1 MKKHIYIIVFP
12 IFYLSLFSQNIQP
25 IQNAVQKSQR
35 IILQQEEYIQ
45 LSEDLYQK
53 VLSGK
58 LLEKISAKKYQLK
71 KGEITQSESFSKVVI
86 YFEDEPQETQKTVL
100 NNDGVICYWE
110 TWTPPMENHPYG
122 FVLAELPVE
131 KFEVTLT
138 KDFVKK
144 MDTAEYEAQPQNNN
158 GNQSIRAPEVWNT
171 GFDGSGVKV
180 GVLDSGLDSYYKG
193 SDLPSSYEAYDYFD
207 YPNIDTDVENLTTGH
222 GTHVTGTVLGRGTLS
237 TGHSH
242 VNNGQGAFAGVAP
255 GADLLFMKIG
265 GDESSNSND
274 FGTIAAID
282 AAVDQYNVD
291 VLSMSY
297 GGWDTYHDGSAADE
311 QKVDWAYQQGVPFF
325 ISAGNSGSDAR
336 HYSGTVAGNSS
347 TGFIEVNVDD
357 PGDED
362 VTLWFNLIWYDGLG
376 TTNNLSLEYYDESQT
391 KITNIVQGPNPTE
404 SPRGTESKY
413 SHYNSYITSP
423 GTYYLKVV
431 NNSSNSQFFHI
442 FDDWGSYVTF
452 ANPDENYTISS
463 PASADYAMAVAAY
476 VTRETWTDSNGD
488 DWWYGPSYVL
498 NGIAPFSS
506 RGPRVDGAQKPD
518 IAAPGHV
525 ILSLRDTDVY
535 TTPSTSWIDNDGT
548 AGGDANYFAMVG
560 TSMACPHAGGAAA
573 LLLQKYPSYSPGQVY
588 NAFKE
593 NANTS
598 SLPSTP
604 NQIWGYGKLD
614 IYEAVTSGGAAAAA
628 SVDVTYLTIENG
640 PNQIGT
646 ASFVL
651 SNLGGAALNYNITV
665 DGNFTLTASSNS
677 DDRFIIKGISEKEF
691 NNSREK
697 QEVSPKTKIGGL
709 KAIPN
714 SNKLISEPKTT
725 GEDFLIL
732 DDGGSQPDSFIG
744 WGDGSDFNWMN
755 EFVLNDL
762 DFNLDALNFYMRT
775 ETASTNTV
783 YIEVLDEFMNT
794 LASGEIDFP
803 TASQGDWFRA
813 TLNQP
818 IDFSQ
823 GETFYI
829 SVETRGSGIQHP
841 AAADKNGLVIDQS
854 YYFNGVDYTN
864 LNTFGGYENGAWL
877 IRAEGTAGST
887 FDRVTVTPES
897 GTIQPGGSQTIQI
910 TFDAT
915 GLSNNTYTGEVNI
928 TSNGGSITIPIDF
941 VVGVEDQI
949 EKPVSFELHQNYPN
963 PFNPSTLITYTIP
976 QSGKVKLIVYDLL
989 AREIATLVD
998 DYKSAGSYKVDFNAS
1013 GLSSGTYFYILESN
1027 GSIEVRKMML
1037 IK

>member
-1 MKKHIYIIVFP
+1 M
-12 IFYLSLFSQNIQP
+12 
-25 IQNAVQKSQR
+25 
-35 IILQQEEYIQ
+35 
-45 LSEDLYQK
+45 
-53 VLSGK
+53 
-58 LLEKISAKKYQLK
+58 
-71 KGEITQSESFSKVVI
+71 
-86 YFEDEPQETQKTVL
+86 
-100 NNDGVICYWE
+100 ICYWE
-110 TWTPPMENHPYG
+110 TWTPPMKNHPYG

-131 KFEVTLT
+131 KFEVTLS
-138 KDFVKK
+138 KNFVKK
-144 MDTAEYEAQPQNNN
+144 MDTAEYEAQPQNNK

-193 SDLPSSYEAYDYFD
+193 SDLPSSYEAFDYYD

-222 GTHVTGTVLGRGTLS
+222 GTHVTGTVLGRGILS
-237 TGHSH
+237 EGHSH

-265 GDESSNSND
+265 GDESSNSTD
-274 FGTIAAID
+274 FGTISAID
-282 AAVDQYNVD
+282 AAVDQYDVD

-325 ISAGNSGSDAR
+325 ISAGNSGDEAR
-336 HYSGTVAGNSS
+336 HYSGTVAANSS
-347 TGFIEVNVDD
+347 TDFIEVNVDD
-357 PGDED
+357 PGGDD

-376 TTNNLSLEYYDESQT
+376 TTNNLSLEYYDETKT
-391 KITNIVQGPNPTE
+391 KITNIVQGQNPTE

-413 SHYNSYITSP
+413 SHYNNYITSP

-452 ANPDENYTISS
+452 ANPDENYTIGS

-506 RGPRVDGAQKPD
+506 RGPRVDGAKKPD

-535 TTPSTSWIDNDGT
+535 TSPTEFWIDNDGVP
-548 AGGDANYFAMVG
+548 GGDANYYLMQG
-560 TSMACPHAGGAAA
+560 TSMACPHAAGAAA
-573 LLLQKYPSYSPGQVY
+573 LLLQKYPSYTPGQVY
-588 NAFKE
+588 NAFKD

-598 SLPSTP
+598 FLPSTP
-604 NQIWGYGKLD
+604 NEIWGYGKLD
-614 IYEAVTSGGAAAAA
+614 IYEAVTSGGTAAVA
-628 SVDVTYLTIENG
+628 SVDVTHLTIQNG
-640 PNQIGT
+640 SNQIGT

-651 SNLGGAALNYNITV
+651 SNLGGASLNYNITV
-665 DGNFTLTASSNS
+665 DGDFTLIAANGSNEQ
-677 DDRFIIKGISEKEF
+677 FVIKNVQADQNSEED
-691 NNSREK
+691 
-697 QEVSPKTKIGGL
+697 VPKIKLGEL
-709 KAIPN
+709 KSTPN
-714 SNKLISEPKTT
+714 LSKSKSEMQIT
-725 GEDFLIL
+725 GEDFLVL
-732 DDGGSQPDSFIG
+732 DDGGNQPDAFIG
-744 WGDGSDFNWMN
+744 RGEGSDFNWMN
-755 EFVLNDL
+755 EFVLNDF

-783 YIEVLDEFMNT
+783 YIEVLDEFMTT
-794 LASGEIDFP
+794 LASGEIDFGL
-803 TASQGDWFRA
+803 SSEGDWFRA
-813 TLNQP
+813 TLNPP

-829 SVETRGSGIQHP
+829 SVETLGSGIQYP
-841 AAADKNGLVIDQS
+841 AGADKNGLVIDQS
-854 YYFNGVDYTN
+854 YYFDGVDWTN

-887 FDRVTVTPES
+887 FDRITVTPES

-941 VVGVEDQI
+941 IVGVDDLI

-963 PFNPSTLITYTIP
+963 PFNPSTTIQFESNTNGTNKIEIYNIKGQKIRQFSITN
-976 QSGKVKLIVYDLL
+976 S
-989 AREIATLVD
+989 
-998 DYKSAGSYKVDFNAS
+998 KSNSNQVVWDGTDERNQPV
-1013 GLSSGTYFYILESN
+1013 SSGIYFYKLKENQNES
-1027 GSIEVRKMML
+1027 SFRKMILM
-1037 IK
+1037 K

>member
-1 MKKHIYIIVFP
+1 MKKHFYTIVFS
-12 IFYLSLFSQNIQP
+12 ILSLSLFSQNIP
-25 IQNAVQKSQR
+25 KNSNSVHTSQR
-35 IILQQEEYIQ
+35 IILQQEEYVQ
-45 LSEDLYQK
+45 LSDDLFQK

-71 KGEITQSESFSKVVI
+71 KGEITQSESLSKVVI

-100 NNDGVICYWE
+100 EDDGVICYWE
-110 TWTPPMENHPYG
+110 TWTPPMKNHPYG

-131 KFEVTLT
+131 KFEVTLS
-138 KDFVKK
+138 KNFVKK
-144 MDTAEYEAQPQNNN
+144 MDTAEYEAQPQNNK

-193 SDLPSSYEAYDYFD
+193 SDLPSSYEAFDYYD

-222 GTHVTGTVLGRGTLS
+222 GTHVTGTVLGRGILS
-237 TGHSH
+237 EGHSH

-265 GDESSNSND
+265 GDESSNSTD
-274 FGTIAAID
+274 FGTISAID
-282 AAVDQYNVD
+282 AAVDQYDVD

-325 ISAGNSGSDAR
+325 ISAGNSGDEAR
-336 HYSGTVAGNSS
+336 HYSGTVAANSS
-347 TGFIEVNVDD
+347 TDFIEVNVDD
-357 PGDED
+357 PGGDD

-376 TTNNLSLEYYDESQT
+376 TTNNLSLEYYDETKT
-391 KITNIVQGPNPTE
+391 KITNIVQGQNPTE

-413 SHYNSYITSP
+413 SHYNNYITSP

-452 ANPDENYTISS
+452 ANPDENYTIGS

-506 RGPRVDGAQKPD
+506 RGPRVDGAKKPD

-535 TTPSTSWIDNDGT
+535 TSPTEFWIDNDGVP
-548 AGGDANYFAMVG
+548 GGDANYYLMQG
-560 TSMACPHAGGAAA
+560 TSMACPHAAGAAA
-573 LLLQKYPSYSPGQVY
+573 LLLQKYPSYTPGQVY
-588 NAFKE
+588 NAFKD

-598 SLPSTP
+598 FLPSTP
-604 NQIWGYGKLD
+604 NEIWGYGKLD
-614 IYEAVTSGGAAAAA
+614 IYEAVTSGGTAAVA
-628 SVDVTYLTIENG
+628 SVDVTHLTIQNG
-640 PNQIGT
+640 SNQIGT

-651 SNLGGAALNYNITV
+651 SNLGGASLNYNITV
-665 DGNFTLTASSNS
+665 DGDFTLIAANGSNEQ
-677 DDRFIIKGISEKEF
+677 FVIKNVQADQNSEED
-691 NNSREK
+691 
-697 QEVSPKTKIGGL
+697 VPKIKLGEL
-709 KAIPN
+709 KSTPN
-714 SNKLISEPKTT
+714 LSKSKSEMQIT
-725 GEDFLIL
+725 GEDFLVL
-732 DDGGSQPDSFIG
+732 DDGGNQPDAFIG
-744 WGDGSDFNWMN
+744 RGEGSDFNWMN
-755 EFVLNDL
+755 EFVLNDF

-783 YIEVLDEFMNT
+783 YIEVLDEFMTT
-794 LASGEIDFP
+794 LASGEIDFGL
-803 TASQGDWFRA
+803 SSEGDWFRA
-813 TLNQP
+813 TLNPP

-829 SVETRGSGIQHP
+829 SVETLGSGIQYP
-841 AAADKNGLVIDQS
+841 AGADKNGLVIDQS
-854 YYFNGVDYTN
+854 YYFDGVDWTN

-887 FDRVTVTPES
+887 FDRITVTPES

-941 VVGVEDQI
+941 IVGVDDLI

-963 PFNPSTLITYTIP
+963 PFNPSTSLSYTIP
-976 QSGKVKLIVYDLL
+976 QSGKVKLTIYDIL
-989 AREIATLVD
+989 AREITTLVD
-998 DYKSAGSYKVDFNAS
+998 EYKSAGSYKVDFNAS
-1013 GLSSGTYFYILESN
+1013 GLSSGTYFYQLESN
-1027 GSIEVRKMML
+1027 GSIKVRKMML

>member
-1 MKKHIYIIVFP
+1 MKKHFYTIVFS
-12 IFYLSLFSQNIQP
+12 ILSLSLFSQNIP
-25 IQNAVQKSQR
+25 KNSNSVHTS
-35 IILQQEEYIQ
+35 
-45 LSEDLYQK
+45 LSDDLFQK

-71 KGEITQSESFSKVVI
+71 KGEITQSESLSKVVI

-100 NNDGVICYWE
+100 EDDGVICYWE
-110 TWTPPMENHPYG
+110 TWTPPMKNHPYG

-131 KFEVTLT
+131 KFEVTLS
-138 KDFVKK
+138 KNFVKK

-193 SDLPSSYEAYDYFD
+193 SDLPSSYEAFDYYD

-222 GTHVTGTVLGRGTLS
+222 GTHVAGTVLGRGILS
-237 TGHSH
+237 AGHSH
-242 VNNGQGAFAGVAP
+242 MNNGQGAFAGVAP

-265 GDESSNSND
+265 GDASSSSTD

-282 AAVDQYNVD
+282 AAVDQYDVD

-325 ISAGNSGSDAR
+325 ISAGNSGDEAR
-336 HYSGTVAGNSS
+336 HYSGTVAANSS
-347 TGFIEVNVDD
+347 TDFIEVNVDD
-357 PGDED
+357 PGGDD

-376 TTNNLSLEYYDESQT
+376 TTNNLSLEYYDETKT
-391 KITNIVQGPNPTE
+391 KITNIVQGQNPTE

-413 SHYNSYITSP
+413 SHYNNYITSP

-452 ANPDENYTISS
+452 ANPDENYTIGS

-506 RGPRVDGAQKPD
+506 RGPRVDDAKKPD

-535 TTPSTSWIDNDGT
+535 TSPTEFWIDNDGVP
-548 AGGDANYFAMVG
+548 GGDANYYLMQG
-560 TSMACPHAGGAAA
+560 TSMACPHAAGAAA
-573 LLLQKYPSYSPGQVY
+573 LLLQKYPSYTPGQVY
-588 NAFKE
+588 NAFKD

-598 SLPSTP
+598 FLPSTP
-604 NQIWGYGKLD
+604 NEIWGYGKLD
-614 IYEAVTSGGAAAAA
+614 IYEAVTSGGTAAVA
-628 SVDVTYLTIENG
+628 SVDVTHLTIQNG
-640 PNQIGT
+640 SNQIGT

-651 SNLGGAALNYNITV
+651 SNLGGASLNYNITV
-665 DGNFTLTASSNS
+665 DGDFTLIAANGSNEQ
-677 DDRFIIKGISEKEF
+677 FVIKNVQADQNSEED
-691 NNSREK
+691 
-697 QEVSPKTKIGGL
+697 VPKIKFGEL
-709 KAIPN
+709 KSTPN
-714 SNKLISEPKTT
+714 LSKSKSEMQIT
-725 GEDFLIL
+725 GEDFLVL
-732 DDGGSQPDSFIG
+732 DDGGNQPDAFIG
-744 WGDGSDFNWMN
+744 WGVGSDFNWMN
-755 EFVLNDL
+755 EFVLNDF

-783 YIEVLDEFMNT
+783 YIEVLDEFMTT
-794 LASGEIDFP
+794 LASGEIDFGL
-803 TASQGDWFRA
+803 SSEGDWFRA
-813 TLNQP
+813 TLNPP

-829 SVETRGSGIQHP
+829 SVETLGSGIQYP
-841 AAADKNGLVIDQS
+841 AGADKNGLVIDQS
-854 YYFNGVDYTN
+854 YYFDGVDWTN

-887 FDRVTVTPES
+887 FDRITVTPES

-941 VVGVEDQI
+941 IVGVDDLI

-963 PFNPSTLITYTIP
+963 PFNPSTKINYSLP
-976 QSGKVKLIVYDLL
+976 ASSKVSLVVYDILG
-989 AREIATLVD
+989 RKIKTLVNEFQN
-998 DYKSAGSYKVDFNAS
+998 AGKYNVDFNAEH
-1013 GLSSGTYFYILESN
+1013 LSSGVYFYRLSAGRFSET
-1027 GSIEVRKMML
+1027 RKL
-1037 IK
+1037 LLLR

>member
-1 MKKHIYIIVFP
+1 MKKHFYTIVFS
-12 IFYLSLFSQNIQP
+12 ILSLSLFSQNIP
-25 IQNAVQKSQR
+25 KNSNSVHTSQR
-35 IILQQEEYIQ
+35 IILQQEEYVQ
-45 LSEDLYQK
+45 LSDDLFQK

-71 KGEITQSESFSKVVI
+71 KGEITQSESLSNVVI

-100 NNDGVICYWE
+100 EDDGVICYWE
-110 TWTPPMENHPYG
+110 TWTPPMKNHPYG

-131 KFEVTLT
+131 KFEVTLS
-138 KDFVKK
+138 KNFVKK

-193 SDLPSSYEAYDYFD
+193 SDLPSSYEAFDYYD

-222 GTHVTGTVLGRGTLS
+222 GTHVTGTVLGRGILS
-237 TGHSH
+237 EGHSH

-265 GDESSNSND
+265 GDESSNSTD

-282 AAVDQYNVD
+282 AAVDQYDVD

-325 ISAGNSGSDAR
+325 ISAGNSGDEAR
-336 HYSGTVAGNSS
+336 HYSGTVAANSS
-347 TGFIEVNVDD
+347 TDFIEVNVDD
-357 PGDED
+357 PGGDD

-376 TTNNLSLEYYDESQT
+376 TTNNLSLEYYDETKT
-391 KITNIVQGPNPTE
+391 KITNIVQGQNPTE

-413 SHYNSYITSP
+413 SHYNNYITSP

-431 NNSSNSQFFHI
+431 DNSSSSQFFHI

-452 ANPDENYTISS
+452 ANPDENYTIGS
-463 PASADYAMAVAAY
+463 PASADYSMAVAAY

-525 ILSLRDTDVY
+525 VLSLRDTDVY
-535 TTPSTSWIDNDGT
+535 TSPTEFWIDNDGVP
-548 AGGDANYFAMVG
+548 GGDANYYLMQG
-560 TSMACPHAGGAAA
+560 TSMACPHAAGAAA
-573 LLLQKYPSYSPGQVY
+573 LLLQKYPSYTPGQVY
-588 NAFKE
+588 NAFKD

-598 SLPSTP
+598 FLPSTP
-604 NQIWGYGKLD
+604 NEIWGYGKLD
-614 IYEAVTSGGAAAAA
+614 IYEAVTSGGTAAVA
-628 SVDVTYLTIENG
+628 SVDVTHLTIQNG
-640 PNQIGT
+640 SNQIGT

-651 SNLGGAALNYNITV
+651 SNLGGASLNYNITV
-665 DGNFTLTASSNS
+665 DGDFTLIAANGSNEQ
-677 DDRFIIKGISEKEF
+677 FVIKNVQADQNSEED
-691 NNSREK
+691 
-697 QEVSPKTKIGGL
+697 VPKIKLGEL
-709 KAIPN
+709 KSTPN
-714 SNKLISEPKTT
+714 LSKSKSEMQIT
-725 GEDFLIL
+725 GEDFLVL
-732 DDGGSQPDSFIG
+732 DDGGNQPDAFIG
-744 WGDGSDFNWMN
+744 WGEGSDFNWMN
-755 EFVLNDL
+755 EFVLNDF

-783 YIEVLDEFMNT
+783 YIEVLDEFMTT
-794 LASGEIDFP
+794 LASGEIDFGL
-803 TASQGDWFRA
+803 SSEGDWFRA
-813 TLNQP
+813 TLNPP

-829 SVETRGSGIQHP
+829 SVETLGSGIQYP
-841 AAADKNGLVIDQS
+841 AGADKNGLVIDQS
-854 YYFNGVDYTN
+854 YYFDGVDWTN

-887 FDRVTVTPES
+887 FDRITVTPES

-941 VVGVEDQI
+941 IVGVDDLI

-963 PFNPSTLITYTIP
+963 PFNPSTSLSYTIP
-976 QSGKVKLIVYDLL
+976 QRGKVKLTIYDIL
-989 AREIATLVD
+989 AREITTLVD
-998 DYKSAGSYKVDFNAS
+998 EYKSAGSYKVDFNAS
-1013 GLSSGTYFYILESN
+1013 GLSSGTYFYQLESN
-1027 GSIEVRKMML
+1027 GSIKVRKMML